1 MLILILPRKQV
12 HVEMEMDKAI
22 RLAVDSGKVELGASK
37 GMKLALKGKSK
48 LVIVAKNCPRHIS
61 ADIKHY
67 SSQSAIPIVEYDGTS
82 LELGKI
88 CGKPFP
94 VSVFSVLE
102 AGDSDI
108 LELAKTTE

>member
-1 MLILILPRKQV
+1 
-12 HVEMEMDKAI
+12 MDLDKSI
-22 RLAVDSGKVELGASK
+22 RLAVDSGKVELGAAK
-37 GMKLALKGKSK
+37 GIKFALTGSAKLIIL
-48 LVIVAKNCPRHIS
+48 AKNCPRHIS
-61 ADIKHY
+61 QDVRHY
-67 SSQSAIPIVEYDGTS
+67 CAQSQLSIVEYDGTS

-108 LELAKTTE
+108 LEAAKE